1 MSITELDYSL
11 LEDCLHRNSSAWEDF
26 VDRFLGLVLHVVDQT
41 AEVRGVE
48 LSSEDRTD
56 LAEAVF
62 RAFHYNRM
70 ELLRRFEYK
79 SSLSS
84 YLVVLTRRLV
94 VAFLLC
100 RDPEA

>member
-1 MSITELDYSL
+1 MSIIELDFSL
-11 LEDCLHRNSSAWEDF
+11 LNECLGRKAGAWEDF
-26 VDRFLGLVLHVVDQT
+26 VDRFLGLVLHVIDQT
-41 AEVRGVE
+41 AETRGVA
-48 LSSEDRTD
+48 LSSDDRTD

-62 RAFHYNRM
+62 RAFHYNRF

-79 SSLSS
+79 STLSA

-100 RDPEA
+100 EQS